1 MIIDFMVQNKY
12 PGHICVHSHDK
23 VFRCYAEVEW
33 GWGNEIQSLGTPT
46 EQGESKIV
54 HGKRAAGVESFGG
67 HTFCSQKYSGEGE
80 IVTGIQIIRPKLI
93 KKKGVLAQAG
103 RKERESEEGCLD
115 NVKSRHHRPG
125 CLK

>member
-1 MIIDFMVQNKY
+1 MIIDFMVQILI

-54 HGKRAAGVESFGG
+54 HGKRAPGVESFGG
-67 HTFCSQKYSGEGE
+67 HTFCSQKSSGEGE